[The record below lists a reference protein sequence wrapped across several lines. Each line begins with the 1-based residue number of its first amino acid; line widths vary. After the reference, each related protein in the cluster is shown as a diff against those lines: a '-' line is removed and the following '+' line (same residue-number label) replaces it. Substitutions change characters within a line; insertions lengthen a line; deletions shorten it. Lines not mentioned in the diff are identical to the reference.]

1 MCHNRIR
8 KMRAGGMD
16 IPAVLFMNSNK
27 SEKNIRK
34 IIAKDRLA
42 CCYAGIDLKHEVIIN
57 KGPNRDID
65 RDAVNMLISLLIT
78 GQYEVVVVE
87 KLSDLTDDVS
97 DLEEFIR
104 DAAQIGVYF
113 YELSSKCFYSYH
125 ADCSNSDENR
135 PAWDGG
141 CGC

>member
-1 MCHNRIR
+1 
-8 KMRAGGMD
+8 MD

-27 SEKNIRK
+27 SEKNIRRIVEK
-34 IIAKDRLA
+34 NRLA
-42 CCYAGIDLKHEVIIN
+42 CCYAGIDLKHEVIVN

-65 RDAVNMLISLLIT
+65 RDAINMLISLLVT

-87 KLSDLTDDVS
+87 KLTDLTDNVS
-97 DLEEFIR
+97 DLEEFMR
-104 DAAQIGVYF
+104 DAAQVGVYF

-125 ADCSNSDENR
+125 ADCSDSDESR
-135 PAWDGG
+135 PVWNGG